1 MSSDYALGQ
10 SFCDLVRIVSPG
22 SQQKLIALLNDLVG
36 SDDELI
42 SAFRMLFSNPIF
54 VSSFLSQAPLGPAEL
69 SSLNVISNKSLS
81 LALSKRVDDF
91 VSGYFESVGSKALR
105 SPASLSNSSSQQA
118 SVPNK
123 PVMPASSAS
132 SRQSPEEATVFAND
146 HGNNSQINDQRPPSP
161 IYAQSKQSKSVPI
174 KAILII
180 SVIALSAFSAFK
192 IKAICEP
199 FGLCSSDKSN
209 KNDPKKESDQKSNIN
224 DTSNQRP
231 ADGNSTSNRESS
243 TGKLD
248 PSRSEQPRPNTKQL
262 PPSPPQP
269 NEAPMRDEPLW

>member
-10 SFCDLVRIVSPG
+10 SFCDLVRRISPDG
-22 SQQKLIALLNDLVG
+22 QQKLIALLNDLVG

-42 SAFRMLFSNPIF
+42 SAFRMLFSTPIF

-69 SSLNVISNKSLS
+69 SALSVISKKNLS
-81 LALSKRVDDF
+81 LALSARVDEF
-91 VSGYFESVGSKALR
+91 VRGYFESFNGKVLR
-105 SPASLSNSSSQQA
+105 SSASQSNYPSQQVSA
-118 SVPNK
+118 QSK

-132 SRQSPEEATVFAND
+132 SRQSPEEVTVFAND
-146 HGNNSQINDQRPPSP
+146 DNYSKSRISDQPPRVP
-161 IYAQSKQSKSVPI
+161 IHAQSKQSKSIPI

-180 SVIALSAFSAFK
+180 LVLAFSGFAAFK

-199 FGLCSSDKSN
+199 FGLCSTDESN
-209 KNDPKKESDQKSNIN
+209 KDSKEKESDQRPEMN

-231 ADGNSTSNRESS
+231 AEGNASPNRESS
-243 TGKLD
+243 LGKTD
-248 PSRSEQPRPNTKQL
+248 PSPIQKQPK
-262 PPSPPQP
+262 PSSPQP